1 MEQDGLEVVEQP
13 VNAPVLFTMDAIGPP
28 PELLL
33 PIFGEYKKTP
43 LFLHV
48 VWRTKQA
55 PKTSDLSQFG
65 GKKVKQYWD
74 PNGRTPSLGGR
85 LRVNGSLIEM
95 DRLGLRMA
103 LARAAAFPQ

>member
-1 MEQDGLEVVEQP
+1 MDQDGLVIVEEA
-13 VNAPVLFTMDAIGPP
+13 VNAPVLFTMDTIGTP

-33 PIFGEYKKTP
+33 PIFGEYKKTS

-74 PNGRTPSLGGR
+74 PNGKTPSLGGR
-85 LRVNGSLIEM
+85 LRVNGNLVEI

>member
-1 MEQDGLEVVEQP
+1 MEQDGLVIVDKA
-13 VNAPVLFTMDAIGPP
+13 VDANVLFTMDTIGTP

-55 PKTSDLSQFG
+55 PRTSDLSEFG

-74 PNGRTPSLGGR
+74 PNGKTPSLGGR
-85 LRVNGSLIEM
+85 LRVNGDLIEM

>member
-1 MEQDGLEVVEQP
+1 MEQDGLELVEQP
-13 VNAPVLFTMDAIGPP
+13 VNAPVLFTMDAIGAP

-55 PKTSDLSQFG
+55 PKTSDLSQFS

-74 PNGRTPSLGGR
+74 PIGKTPSLGGR
-85 LRVNGSLIEM
+85 LRVNGRLIGM

>member
-1 MEQDGLEVVEQP
+1 MEQDGLRLAEHTVD
-13 VNAPVLFTMDAIGPP
+13 APVLFTMDAIGAP

-74 PNGRTPSLGGR
+74 PNGKTPSLGGR
-85 LRVNGSLIEM
+85 LRVNGRLIEM

-103 LARAAAFPQ
+103 LAHAAAFPQ